1 MNNTIALLKEGF
13 APSSVMTPEFKRFTR
28 TFKSE
33 FNKLLKKI
41 GCTDL
46 ECHNGH
52 FYIYGYFNA
61 PNGQLWYF
69 SIPDVRDMFR
79 GFLLVRT
86 AKHRKDYQGGQNIY
100 ADMSSLEEELF
111 RILTRFT

>member
-1 MNNTIALLKEGF
+1 MNNTLTLLKRGF
-13 APSSVMTPEFKRFTR
+13 ESSIETTPKFKRFTR

-52 FYIYGYFNA
+52 FYIYGFFNA
-61 PNGQLWYF
+61 ANGQLWYF
-69 SIPDVRDMFR
+69 SLSDVRDIFH
-79 GFLLVRT
+79 GGSLLIRT
-86 AKHRKDYQGGQNIY
+86 AEHRKDYYGGTNRY
-100 ADMSSLEEELF
+100 ADMSSLEEELS
-111 RILTRFT
+111 RILRN